1 MTAPEQDRPT
11 WVKVTLDLP
20 VEQVRDWDRIDIGGQ
35 TEKVESVTVL
45 HNGRRLHFLRG
56 GRLTLSTG
64 RLLRVVRTVRQG
76 DPIPDSVPVPPE
88 TSASE
93 GHRP

>member
-1 MTAPEQDRPT
+1 MTAAGDHGRTRVTE
-11 WVKVTLDLP
+11 TLDLP
-20 VEQVRDWDRIDIGGQ
+20 VEQVRDWDRIDIGGR

-64 RLLRVVRTVRQG
+64 RVLTITRTVLAAERAEH
-76 DPIPDSVPVPPE
+76 PE
-88 TSASE
+88 ATTQESGPA
-93 GHRP
+93 